1 MDMGMMAPTRSND
14 PKRIHVCQ
22 PKPIFPLRTPLK
34 MQSIIQE
41 HLEKHASGGKHGS
54 HSIYW
59 VPPGHFKQLPITRWK
74 FNRPPDPE
82 RVAEIGAFL
91 KESKRADGLVYLAC
105 INHQLVCYEANHRR
119 EALQK
124 EMPEG
129 MAHILVDIIW
139 DATDEMVKQEFI
151 RLNKA
156 VSVPDLYVDDSA
168 QESAE
173 SVLKAVASFCAKYP
187 KLKSTSGRPNRPNY
201 NGDNFT
207 QDFLRVMKELRISA
221 DELLERLER
230 LNTEMAGWDHGKLK
244 LNVILKCQ
252 ESNLWLFAWSPTL
265 VAAALK

>member
-1 MDMGMMAPTRSND
+1 
-14 PKRIHVCQ
+14 
-22 PKPIFPLRTPLK
+22 

-59 VPPGHFKQLPITRWK
+59 VPPAHFKQLPITRWK

-82 RVAEIGAFL
+82 RVAEIGAFM
-91 KESKRADGLVYLAC
+91 KESKRADGLIYLAC

-139 DATDEMVKQEFI
+139 DATDEIVKQEFT

-168 QESAE
+168 EE
-173 SVLKAVASFCAKYP
+173 SVETILKAVDAFCAKYP
-187 KLKSTSGRPNRPNY
+187 SLRSASGRPNRPNY
-201 NGDNFT
+201 NRDNFT
-207 QDFLRVMKELRISA
+207 QDFIRVMKELRIGA
-221 DELLERLER
+221 DDLMARLER
-230 LNTEMAGWDHGKLK
+230 LNTEMAGRDRGRLTM
-244 LNVILKCQ
+244 NVVQKC
-252 ESNLWLFAWSPTL
+252 EKAGLWLFAWSGTL
-265 VAAALK
+265 NAKELK